1 MELSTT
7 KTAAILLAAAF
18 GLASCANTAGTA
30 PTETRAGFDGARV
43 VDIAPHGAACLS
55 MPCVSLGA
63 QWSSANPTSAL
74 LKVRL
79 TGNAYTGIRRLELN
93 IDGATRSLETS
104 AGLTRFSSA
113 VPPLRD
119 SDQVFGVPLA
129 TVQALATAKRA
140 WVRVHTGDGYIDAA
154 VIDGDADSKAL
165 HALRRFL
172 AQQQGAVQ

>member
-1 MELSTT
+1 MTT
-7 KTAAILLAAAF
+7 TCRALILALAAAAA
-18 GLASCANTAGTA
+18 GCATTTGTA

-43 VDIAPHGAACLS
+43 VDIAPHGAACTG

-63 QWSSANPTSAL
+63 QWSSANAASAL
-74 LKVRL
+74 LRVRL
-79 TGNAYTGIRRLELN
+79 TGSAYTGIRRVELN
-93 IDGATRSLETS
+93 IDGITRSLETS

-129 TVQALATAKRA
+129 TVQALATARRA
-140 WVRVHTGDGYIDAA
+140 WVRVHTGEGYIDAA
-154 VIDGDADSKAL
+154 VIDGDADSKAV

-172 AQQQGAVQ
+172 AQQQGAAQ

>member
-1 MELSTT
+1 MTT
-7 KTAAILLAAAF
+7 ICRALILALAAAAA
-18 GLASCANTAGTA
+18 GCATTAGTA

-43 VDIAPHGAACLS
+43 VDIAPHGAACSS

-63 QWSSANPTSAL
+63 QWSSANPSSAL
-74 LKVRL
+74 LRVRL
-79 TGNAYTGIRRLELN
+79 TGSAYTGIRRVDLS
-93 IDGATRSLETS
+93 IDGATRALETS

-129 TVQALATAKRA
+129 TVQALATARRA
-140 WVRVHTGDGYIDAA
+140 WVRVHTGEGYIDAA
-154 VIDGDADSKAL
+154 VIDGDADSKAV

-172 AQQQGAVQ
+172 AQQQGAAQ